1 MAKIKICGIRRAED
15 VEYVNATKPDFI
27 GFILSSGFRRS
38 VDIDFASTLAKN
50 LDTDIRKIGVFV
62 NEDKEY
68 IQNAIATVGLDIVQL
83 HGDETPS
90 LCKEFSVPVIKV
102 LKPNAFDRVTDYEP
116 CVDYLLFDSGTG
128 TGQAFDWDI
137 IPSTTKDFFLAGG
150 IDSENIAFAIEKIKP
165 FAIDLSS
172 AVEIDGVKDYD
183 KIKEIIDIVRSIK

>member
-27 GFILSSGFRRS
+27 GFILSQGFRRS
-38 VDIDFASTLAKN
+38 VDIEFASTLAKN

-68 IQNAIATVGLDIVQL
+68 IQNAIDTVGLDIVQL
-83 HGDETPS
+83 HGDEEPS

-102 LKPNAFDRVTDYEP
+102 LKPNAFDRVADYEP
-116 CVDYLLFDSGTG
+116 CADYLLFDSGTG

-172 AVEIDGVKDYD
+172 AVETDGVKDYD

>member
-1 MAKIKICGIRRAED
+1 MAKIKICGIRRVED

-27 GFILSSGFRRS
+27 GFILSPGFRRS

-50 LDTDIRKIGVFV
+50 LDTDIKKIGVFV

-68 IQNAIATVGLDIVQL
+68 IQNAIDTVGLDMVQL
-83 HGDETPS
+83 HGGEEPS
-90 LCKEFSVPVIKV
+90 LCKEFSIPVIKV
-102 LKPNAFDRVTDYEP
+102 LKPNTFDRVADYEP

-172 AVEIDGVKDYD
+172 AVETDGVKDYD
-183 KIKEIIDIVRSIK
+183 KIKEIIDIVRSTK